1 MKIII
6 IIINLHTLPR
16 ATDPNERRKHRQ
28 DERQRAHRRA
38 REPRRRRD
46 STMDDTERQPK
57 RTRTNEMAKAI
68 FFDLDDTLVQ
78 TSDADQIAYDA
89 VKRLLERRLDA
100 AVDVEACVESYKRGV
115 KKTPWDTRTR
125 ASEEDAETSSECV
138 DVDEV
143 MSSKAPIH
151 VWSWRRALWKRAL
164 EESVSLDDANARGKL
179 DYYAYVAN
187 DTFRD
192 VRLHAL
198 EISRTVRDEIEALK
212 RAGVVVGVITNGD
225 PVIQRE
231 KLAACGAYE
240 LFPNELILV
249 GGEEILAG
257 REEKPGRGVFER
269 ALALAGALADRTVF
283 MGDNWN
289 ADIVGASAA
298 GYAGAVWIKR
308 DDDKDDADE
317 RSVVD
322 AFQNGTPPKDFLFI
336 RANSV
341 VDACRDVRLEAWVAN
356 R

>member
-1 MKIII
+1 
-6 IIINLHTLPR
+6 
-16 ATDPNERRKHRQ
+16 
-28 DERQRAHRRA
+28 
-38 REPRRRRD
+38 
-46 STMDDTERQPK
+46 MDDAERQPK
-57 RTRTNEMAKAI
+57 RMRTNEMAKAI

-89 VKRLLERRLDA
+89 VKLRLKRDLGA

-143 MSSKAPIH
+143 MSSKPPMH

-164 EESVSLDDANARGKL
+164 EESVSLGDANARGKL

-198 EISRTVRDEIEALK
+198 KISRTVRDEIEALK
-212 RAGVVVGVITNGD
+212 RVGVIVGVITNGD

-257 REEKPGRGVFER
+257 REEKPGRGIFER
-269 ALALAGALADRTVF
+269 ALALAGASADRTIF

-308 DDDKDDADE
+308 DDDKGDDADE
-317 RSVVD
+317 RSAVD

-341 VDACRDVRLEAWVAN
+341 VDACRDARLEAWVSD